1 MKKYNYPKGKLGEGI
16 AAKFLSKKG
25 YKILEQNFHTRY
37 GEIDLIC
44 THKNEIIFVEVKLKI
59 GERFGTPEEMVG
71 KRKLMQV
78 QKTAEAYLQKNYRLR
93 ELNPRIDVV
102 AIVLN
107 EDNSVDR
114 IDHYESVTLE

>member
-1 MKKYNYPKGKLGEGI
+1 MKQYNYPKGKLGEGI
-16 AAKFLSKKG
+16 AAKHLQKKG
-25 YKILEQNFHTRY
+25 YKILQQNFQTRY
-37 GEIDLIC
+37 GELDLIC

-71 KRKLMQV
+71 KRKLRQV
-78 QKTAEAYLQKNYRLR
+78 QRTAEAFLQKNYKYRQLS
-93 ELNPRIDVV
+93 PRIDVV

-107 EDNSVDR
+107 EDSSVGR